1 MAARGSA
8 AGLAILLLF
17 LSLYYFMP
25 SMPAYAR
32 CSEQDIKA
40 GTCAY
45 PGSDQNLVTPE
56 MIKECSDLGIKPE
69 KCSEQEIL
77 NHHCIGFCSARAQE
91 RPLLDPVVA
100 EIMAGS
106 GVAFVASI
114 MGVKKL
120 RSVRKKPD
128 D

>member
-1 MAARGSA
+1 MVVARSLA
-8 AGLAILLLF
+8 AGLAILLLV
-17 LSLYYFMP
+17 SLHFMP
-25 SMPAYAR
+25 STPVYAR

-40 GTCAY
+40 GTCSY
-45 PGSDQNLVTPE
+45 PGSDQSASPTPDQL
-56 MIKECSDLGIKPE
+56 KECSDLGIVPE

-77 NHHCIGFCSARAQE
+77 KHHCIGFCSARAQE

-100 EIMAGS
+100 GIMAGS

-120 RSVRKKPD
+120 RGIKKKPGD
-128 D
+128 